1 MGLHGSS
8 LRWFGTKRS
17 EGDPDGKVSGWC
29 KRCPSYDHNWT
40 DLHYAA
46 SRGDLHKLNI
56 LLHATGSSCAAC
68 CVVCC
73 APCAWCAGLKVWPWK
88 RRAPGWF
95 RDTDSCD
102 SKDFYGK
109 TPLYWAA
116 YKGHRAC
123 MEQLIGHGAD
133 VNSQCKHGSTPLH
146 TVIGLYPDC
155 AILLIQHGA
164 DVNQSDKWGVTPMY
178 LAACNGHLDGLR
190 LLVHAGAVMTY
201 RNKKTGEVPKQLATR
216 ASVVSWLEGCAG
228 TPRSLKHLAR
238 VRIARQLARP
248 RREAVRRLCLP
259 AVLESYL
266 MFDDLAQCLADE
278 GLLLLLLPVHDS
290 RADQLGAAAAART

>member
-17 EGDPDGKVSGWC
+17 EGDLDGKVSAWC
-29 KRCPSYDHNWT
+29 KRSPSYDHNWT

-56 LLHATGSSCAAC
+56 LLHAT
-68 CVVCC
+68 
-73 APCAWCAGLKVWPWK
+73 
-88 RRAPGWF
+88 
-95 RDTDSCD
+95 DTDSCD
-102 SKDFYGK
+102 RKDFYGK

-201 RNKKTGEVPKQLATR
+201 RNKKTGEIPKQLATR
-216 ASVVSWLEGCAG
+216 ASVVSWLESCAS

-238 VRIARQLARP
+238 VRIARQLAPP
-248 RREAVRRLCLP
+248 RREAVRRLRLP

-266 MFDDLAQCLADE
+266 MFDDLAQCLAADE
-278 GLLLLLLPVHDS
+278 SLLLLLLLLPPPVHGARADQLGARADQLGTA
-290 RADQLGAAAAART
+290 RADQLGAANDDDDGAVGGRT

>member
-1 MGLHGSS
+1 MPGSDLGFGS
-8 LRWFGTKRS
+8 LGFNRIIN
-17 EGDPDGKVSGWC
+17 
-29 KRCPSYDHNWT
+29 Y
-40 DLHYAA
+40 
-46 SRGDLHKLNI
+46 
-56 LLHATGSSCAAC
+56 
-68 CVVCC
+68 
-73 APCAWCAGLKVWPWK
+73 
-88 RRAPGWF
+88 
-95 RDTDSCD
+95 TDSCD

-201 RNKKTGEVPKQLATR
+201 RNKIQHFCYGAEILAGQKTGEVPKQLATR

>member
-17 EGDPDGKVSGWC
+17 EGDLDGKVSAWC
-29 KRCPSYDHNWT
+29 KRSPSYDHNWT

-56 LLHATGSSCAAC
+56 LLHTT
-68 CVVCC
+68 
-73 APCAWCAGLKVWPWK
+73 
-88 RRAPGWF
+88 
-95 RDTDSCD
+95 DTDSCD
-102 SKDFYGK
+102 RKDFYGK

-190 LLVHAGAVMTY
+190 LLVHAGAVMAY
-201 RNKKTGEVPKQLATR
+201 RNKKTGEIPKQLATR
-216 ASVVSWLEGCAG
+216 ASVVSWLEACAS

-248 RREAVRRLCLP
+248 RREEAVRRLRLP

-278 GLLLLLLPVHDS
+278 SLLLLLLLLPPVHGA
-290 RADQLGAAAAART
+290 RADQLGANDAADDDAGGGRT